1 MSTVLFIMGSTSR
14 GGVLR
19 VKQSCRASTVRNT
32 WKERKV
38 RSSLFVMALLNVCTS
53 LYLVSH
59 KLVVTYTCTQ
69 HTTYKPAHA
78 HTHTECCISSLHF
91 SNLTLYFSLTCGKVL
106 ILDVHSFN
114 CLCTLSCH
122 RNQVKSLFCIDL
134 ALLQQQ
140 DLDTFSLYER
150 EKMERLSSSS
160 STPSVLHSTNPSP
173 IHLSD
178 RSPSLSSIQTV
189 NANSRQ
195 LLSFG
200 TGFRSYF
207 DGPESKQYWDS
218 GFLLVWESEHWNGDS

>member
-1 MSTVLFIMGSTSR
+1 M
-14 GGVLR
+14 
-19 VKQSCRASTVRNT
+19 
-32 WKERKV
+32 
-38 RSSLFVMALLNVCTS
+38 
-53 LYLVSH
+53 
-59 KLVVTYTCTQ
+59 VTYTCT
-69 HTTYKPAHA
+69 HAHA
-78 HTHTECCISSLHF
+78 HNTQHTHPHVHTHIHTHIHTRTHTHAHTECCISSLHF
-91 SNLTLYFSLTCGKVL
+91 SNLTLYVGLTCGKVL
-106 ILDVHSFN
+106 ILDPHSFN

-134 ALLQQQ
+134 TLLQQQ
-140 DLDTFSLYER
+140 DLDTFPLYER
-150 EKMERLSSSS
+150 EKMERLSSSG
-160 STPSVLHSTNPSP
+160 STLSVLHSTNPSP

-218 GFLLVWESEHWNGDS
+218 GFLLVWESEHWNGDT